1 MFASKS
7 LCSLC
12 YSRAAV
18 LIFAF
23 LYSRHTTPQK
33 QRNLF
38 RDPPTL
44 PFSSLFAF
52 QGCTIASTLYVL
64 YPIDF
69 HVAKMKWL
77 WAECYFLCHFVQ
89 SKHYFHCHLWTPYL
103 QHLLHA
109 PDVRGATSSLT
120 AKRSLFQKQK
130 KYTECRKKYYMKSWQ
145 KFSHTNKTFS
155 FGSIRVPFH
164 SFTHRRYLPRKKQSP
179 RSGCFRIPFQSSNAL
194 HSN

>member
-12 YSRAAV
+12 YSRAV

-52 QGCTIASTLYVL
+52 QGCTIASTLYDVL

-69 HVAKMKWL
+69 YVAKMKWL

-89 SKHYFHCHLWTPYL
+89 YKHYFHCHLWTPYL

-109 PDVRGATSSLT
+109 PDVRGATRAASLLNDHCS
-120 AKRSLFQKQK
+120 KSKK
-130 KYTECRKKYYMKSWQ
+130 KYTECRKKYMKSWQ
-145 KFSHTNKTFS
+145 KFSHINKTFS

-164 SFTHRRYLPRKKQSP
+164 SFTHRRYLPRKKQSL
-179 RSGCFRIPFQSSNAL
+179 SSRVG
-194 HSN
+194 

>member
-52 QGCTIASTLYVL
+52 QGCTIASTLYDVL

-77 WAECYFLCHFVQ
+77 WAECYLLCHFVQ

-120 AKRSLFQKQK
+120 AAERSLFQKQK
-130 KYTECRKKYYMKSWQ
+130 SIQSVERNTWKAGKSLAIQ
-145 KFSHTNKTFS
+145 IKRFPLARLGCLFTLLLTDVTCLEKA
-155 FGSIRVPFH
+155 VP
-164 SFTHRRYLPRKKQSP
+164 
-179 RSGCFRIPFQSSNAL
+179 
-194 HSN
+194 

>member
-52 QGCTIASTLYVL
+52 QGCTIASTLYDVL

-120 AKRSLFQKQK
+120 AAERSLFQKQK
-130 KYTECRKKYYMKSWQ
+130 KYTECRKKYMKSWQ

-164 SFTHRRYLPRKKQSP
+164 SFTHRHYLPRKAVP
-179 RSGCFRIPFQSSNAL
+179 
-194 HSN
+194 